1 MPSKQSFLKPF
12 ALQMVILALPGVP
25 TVSDTTTVWKVEL
38 AQYKEEV
45 YKLYQQFELG
55 ECNMTVRHPKGNC

>member
-1 MPSKQSFLKPF
+1 
-12 ALQMVILALPGVP
+12 MVILALVGVP

-45 YKLYQQFELG
+45 YRLHEQFGLS
-55 ECNMTVRHPKGNC
+55 ECNMTVRHPEGDC

>member
-1 MPSKQSFLKPF
+1 
-12 ALQMVILALPGVP
+12 MVILALPGVP

-45 YKLYQQFELG
+45 YKLYQQFGLG